1 LAMPITITQAAK
13 RLGWHKTTVWRKAS
27 SDSSFPTIVYIGPKS
42 PRINSDELDRW
53 ISRSKSVNSDF
64 IYVSPDLLQGKS
76 RGPQRLTRIAAA

>member
-1 LAMPITITQAAK
+1 MLITITQAAK

-64 IYVSPDLLQGKS
+64 MYVSPDLLQGKA
-76 RGPQRLTRIAAA
+76 RGPQRRTRSAAA